1 MALNIDYSDKLNDH
15 ESYLNILKLLQ
26 KKCDYIELLIID
38 GKDKE
43 SNPIVREFKDDIIL
57 VRKGDEGYST
67 LNNIVYLKSSKKIF
81 DYLAQYETFCKFY
94 KDKKVENDCDRYEN
108 TDFGFDDI
116 GFYDKDGNILL
127 GTITHECSI
136 GISDELLN

>member
-1 MALNIDYSDKLNDH
+1 MALTINYSDKLNDH

-43 SNPIVREFKDDIIL
+43 SNPIVRKFKDDILI
-57 VRKGDEGYST
+57 VRKGYNGYPT

-94 KDKKVENDCDRYEN
+94 NDKK
-108 TDFGFDDI
+108 
-116 GFYDKDGNILL
+116 
-127 GTITHECSI
+127 S
-136 GISDELLN
+136 